1 MAVADIQSHPV
12 FTLDEQLAMFAPGG
26 SVQKALNEIVDFSIS
41 HGSFTP
47 EQIDKMKG
55 KTQVAAR
62 FSKPSSKSPENR
74 VSSPLSGPRREG
86 RFVFPPGC
94 PLFHMFFYGKRKIV
108 ILITALG
115 FRTV

>member
-62 FSKPSSKSPENR
+62 FLDHQ
-74 VSSPLSGPRREG
+74 VSHLKTEFPRPFPVRAG
-86 RFVFPPGC
+86 RGVSFFLPGC